1 MRNHLQLTPGWKRL
15 VAISLPLLVGVGAV
29 VGAHLYVSAGS
40 PAAAAAAA
48 APVGPVAPANP
59 SLDVPAAAGLLV
71 DVIGAVAQPG
81 LYRMKRGDR
90 VYDAIAAAGGFTT
103 DADPT
108 KLPNLAGRLKDGEQ
122 IKVPF
127 AKGAPGGTVISRT
140 NLNFATLEE
149 LAVVPGFSEAFAQ
162 EVIDYRTNF
171 GGFQS
176 TRELV
181 TVLGMSEADY
191 VVARR
196 YLTL

>member
-15 VAISLPLLVGVGAV
+15 VAFSLPLFVGVGAV
-29 VGAHLYVSAGS
+29 VGAHFYLSSGS
-40 PAAAAAAA
+40 PAAAAAAVA
-48 APVGPVAPANP
+48 PVAPAIP

-71 DVIGAVAQPG
+71 DGIGAVGQPG
-81 LYRMKRGDR
+81 LYRMRRGDR
-90 VYDAIAAAGGFTT
+90 VYDAIAAAGGLTT

-176 TRELV
+176 PRELV

>member
-15 VAISLPLLVGVGAV
+15 VGLPLPVLVGVGAV
-29 VGAHLYVSAGS
+29 VGAHLYVSAGP

-48 APVGPVAPANP
+48 APIAPAHP
-59 SLDVPAAAGLLV
+59 SPDVAAPAGPLV

-90 VYDAIAAAGGFTT
+90 VYDAIAAAGGLTS